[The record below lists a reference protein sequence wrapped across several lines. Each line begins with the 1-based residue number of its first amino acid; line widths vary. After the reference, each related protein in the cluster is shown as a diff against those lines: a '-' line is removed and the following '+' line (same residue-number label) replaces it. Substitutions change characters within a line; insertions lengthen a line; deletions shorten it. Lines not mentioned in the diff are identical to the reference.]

1 MTPED
6 SPLYTKER
14 SITVLP
20 TCINILESHT
30 ASLLSTLHSR
40 IKMPRGTP
48 AMWCRWK
55 PRWSVVLSVLG
66 LGWVFATSVTA
77 FGMYMIACNSSSAV
91 PPKLLVNP
99 YEEMEMEKGM
109 QTLRLQPGLVPFD
122 EEGGVEVVSGG
133 SVGCTWR
140 WSVKQGQL
148 VLAGGSLL
156 NVFLLLLLLCFLIL
170 ERRYKIQPLPPDPPP
185 DYDTVMKEETPPPSF
200 SDLLV
205 TPTPSSSSSSSST
218 PTPTPTP
225 TPTDAEATTPLESSL
240 LVCLVVE
247 EAYPPPYT
255 P

>member
-1 MTPED
+1 
-6 SPLYTKER
+6 
-14 SITVLP
+14 
-20 TCINILESHT
+20 
-30 ASLLSTLHSR
+30 
-40 IKMPRGTP
+40 MPRGTP

-77 FGMYMIACNSSSAV
+77 FGMYMIACNTSTAV
-91 PPKLLVNP
+91 PPELVVNQ
-99 YEEMEMEKGM
+99 YEEMEEGM
-109 QTLRLQPGLVPFD
+109 QTLRLQPAALVPFD
-122 EEGGVEVVSGG
+122 EEVGGGGKVVSCG

-140 WSVKQGQL
+140 WSVKEGQL

-156 NVFLLLLLLCFLIL
+156 NVFLLLLLLCFLIM

-200 SDLLV
+200 FDLLV
-205 TPTPSSSSSSSST
+205 TPTSTST
-218 PTPTPTP
+218 PTPTPTY
-225 TPTDAEATTPLESSL
+225 TDPEEATTSLESSL